1 MALNLLIVDDSATMR
16 QMVSRTLQMS
26 GLPVGTVHQASN
38 GREGLDLLEHE
49 WIDLVFVDINMPV
62 MNGMEMIDAVRA
74 KPAFADLPIVVI
86 STESSETRIEEVRS
100 RGVKFI
106 HKPFTPERVRE
117 IVQSMVGVIQNACDS
132 TDAGDGGQASPGD
145 DGLRF

>member
-16 QMVSRTLQMS
+16 QMVSKTLQMS
-26 GLPVGTVHQASN
+26 GLPVGAVHQAAN
-38 GREGLDLLEHE
+38 GREGLEVLERE
-49 WIDLVFVDINMPV
+49 WIDVIFVDINMPV

-74 KPAFADLPIVVI
+74 QPTFADLPIVVI
-86 STESSETRIEEVRS
+86 STESSETRIEQVRS

-117 IVQSMVGVIQNACDS
+117 IVQSMIG
-132 TDAGDGGQASPGD
+132 DAQHARD
-145 DGLRF
+145 